1 MPTSKAKKI
10 TIGAVTYF
18 LLFGGAGAG
27 LIDRDRDDKCRGSQ
41 RWDVKVASDEAAE
54 EIVQKARVITLEEL
68 IAYRTDTIPKGN
80 ARSYSERFIYTIK
93 NVFITHAILE
103 NDNDIHLVIE
113 DGKKNEDGSIN
124 TLIAEIPDIDCEIT
138 EDSRFAKRIAKARK
152 TFVRYQDTYDQYRF
166 NITGVFF
173 KDKPHGQTG
182 RAPNNVELHP
192 VISLTKVE
200 KIQPN

>member
-1 MPTSKAKKI
+1 MPTPKAKKI
-10 TIGAVTYF
+10 TIGLVTYF
-18 LLFGGAGAG
+18 LVFSGAGAG
-27 LIDRDRDDKCRGSQ
+27 LIDRDRDNKCRGSQ

-54 EIVQKARVITLEEL
+54 EIVQKARVISLEEL
-68 IAYRTDTIPKGN
+68 TQYRTDTLPKGS
-80 ARSYSERFIYTIK
+80 ARAYSEKFVYTLK

-113 DGKKNEDGSIN
+113 DGKKN
-124 TLIAEIPDIDCEIT
+124 TLIAEIPDINCEIT
-138 EDSRFAKRIAKARK
+138 EDSRFATQISSSRK
-152 TFVRYQDTYDQYRF
+152 TFIRYQDTYDQYLF

-173 KDKPHGQTG
+173 KDKSHGQTG

-192 VISLTKVE
+192 VIALKKVR